1 MGASTAKSHALF
13 LDSSSDVDEEAS
25 QDSAGCFVGA
35 EYQQRLQPLGLTTQ
49 KAERRRDDLRQL
61 AMRYEVE
68 CLGASSYERL
78 RVLRDCI
85 QKKQEHEQILNTAQ
99 SDATVRLN
107 AQIELLEVDRLMK
120 QTKQE
125 LEESGFWCLVP
136 ADPKEADVERQIRD
150 IQRWERAFEDWV
162 QMLNELTPKLFVEI
176 VTLLRIEYNQ
186 ENLNRFLRS
195 LSLELTW
202 NRVEARVQEMFN
214 WKDSDRVR
222 DPKRHLSPWELFKPQ
237 ERNFCVIGCE
247 NGRDRE
253 LEKFEESISQKK
265 FPEGGDCCQVLREF
279 ASKTFGGQHAL
290 IFEATYSISPAV
302 QQFEL
307 SDADLTLT
315 LKALVDA
322 GQGSQCFNTVLGKA
336 IVRES
341 LRRTFG
347 FRLLDSFVDVLIV
360 VLLAHLG
367 YKVQIQQKPET
378 RTLWSFGILGIWV
391 CIACLGRV
399 LSGLWLFCDRV
410 HPCSSFLAAIA
421 KHLTLWNSLIT
432 LAEVFSVYVGMR
444 FLSCLNN
451 PDLIGF
457 DFFEAHPVMISALVL
472 IRWTLLAID
481 FFQFEEIGRRVVPI
495 VHAVSRPASVYFLFF
510 LALMLAGSF
519 QAYRVFPIEDNIGGA
534 NKVLDTFLKI
544 FRLEV
549 LGDFDLNELE
559 GINEKLTG
567 RVEKRNGTIHGD
579 VDADPSDWS
588 DKYHRGVRFE
598 FMALSLGVTV
608 VVMNVYIGLLGSLYD
623 SATKWK
629 NQLYAHYLSSCCYRH
644 LCLRLLLRQVCCGA
658 PCAICH
664 EDAED
669 EGAGERLY
677 WLAYGKDTLLD
688 GNDD

>member
-1 MGASTAKSHALF
+1 MGARTTKSHNIF

-25 QDSAGCFVGA
+25 QDSARCFVGA
-35 EYQQRLQPLGLTTQ
+35 EYQRILQPLGLTTQ
-49 KAERRRDDLRQL
+49 KAERRRDELRQL

-78 RVLRDCI
+78 QVLRDCM
-85 QKKQEHEQILNTAQ
+85 QKKQVHRQILSTAMTAHGGPTARL
-99 SDATVRLN
+99 DAQV
-107 AQIELLEVDRLMK
+107 ELLEAERLMK

-125 LEESGFWCLVP
+125 LEQSGFWCLVP
-136 ADPKEADVERQIRD
+136 ADPEEVLVERQIRD
-150 IQRWERAFEDWV
+150 IQRWERAFDDWV
-162 QMLNELTPKLFVEI
+162 HTLNGLTPKLFVEI

-202 NRVEARVQEMFN
+202 NRVEARIQEMFS
-214 WKDSDRVR
+214 WK

-247 NGRDRE
+247 NGRELDR
-253 LEKFEESISQKK
+253 FDESISQKK
-265 FPEGGDCCQVLREF
+265 FPEGGNCYQVLREF

-302 QQFEL
+302 QLFEL
-307 SDADLTLT
+307 SDMDLTLT

-341 LRRTFG
+341 LRRTIG
-347 FRLLDSFVDVLIV
+347 FRLLDGFVDVLIV
-360 VLLAHLG
+360 ILLAHLG

-378 RTLWSFGILGIWV
+378 RTLWSFGALGIWV

-399 LSGLWLFCDRV
+399 LSGLRLFWDSA

-432 LAEVFSVYVGMR
+432 LSELFSVYVGMR
-444 FLSCLNN
+444 FLSCLND
-451 PDLIGF
+451 PDLVGF
-457 DFFEAHPVMISALVL
+457 DFFQAHPVMISALVL

-495 VHAVSRPASVYFLFF
+495 VHAASRPASVYFLFF

-519 QAYRVFPIEDNIGGA
+519 QAYRVFPIEENIGGA

-559 GINEKLTG
+559 GINDKLTG
-567 RVEKRNGTIHGD
+567 RVETSNGTIHGD

-623 SATKWK
+623 NATKRK
-629 NQLYAHYLSSCCYRH
+629 NQLYAHYLASCCYRH
-644 LCLRLLLRQVCCGA
+644 LCLRLLLWQLCCWGA
-658 PCAICH
+658 PCAACH

-677 WLAYGKDTLLD
+677 WLAYEKDTLLD